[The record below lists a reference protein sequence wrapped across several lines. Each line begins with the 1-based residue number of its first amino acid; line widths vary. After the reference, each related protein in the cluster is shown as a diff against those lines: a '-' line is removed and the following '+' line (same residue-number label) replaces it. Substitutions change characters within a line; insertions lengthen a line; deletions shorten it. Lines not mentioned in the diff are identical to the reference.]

1 MTLIT
6 FNWDVDGDPTDAT
19 SVVLSNE
26 GATFGVRRSDTLA
39 TVVAAGA
46 ALAHPSTGVYTYE
59 VTDPAP
65 GLTYEYWV
73 RVVYDG
79 ETYHVQGYVTGDGDP
94 LGTKTIR
101 FVAVQSGAAI
111 VLDDPPVLS
120 NPTGSFGAIRI
131 DTNAVVAAD
140 GQAFTASGSL
150 YSTTF
155 DEPAD
160 DLTYR
165 YYVEAVVDGV
175 TYHLP
180 RTTAYMLS
188 AALVL
193 GRYTDSTKIEAQFGV
208 ENVHKWL
215 GIDDGDDAVD
225 FALRMY
231 KFIAAAEQAIDDALR
246 GGPVSTPLTAPIP
259 EAIVDIA
266 SALAGV
272 RMYESRGVVDMNPET
287 GAPQH
292 RLQYQKKQAM
302 NDLARIRNGSLRLD
316 VEDAVR
322 YPQVVCDGTGDDAT
336 GCNCDP
342 PSPWRV
348 PRYCP

>member
-6 FNWDVDGDPTDAT
+6 FNWEVDGDPTDADT
-19 SVVLSNE
+19 TPVLSNAGE
-26 GATFGVRRSDTLA
+26 TFGARRTDTSA
-39 TVVAAGA
+39 TVVT
-46 ALAHPSTGVYTYE
+46 ALTPLVHASTGVYTYE
-59 VTDPAP
+59 ITDPAP
-65 GLTYEYWV
+65 GLAYEYWV
-73 RVVYDG
+73 RLVYDG
-79 ETYHVQGYVTGDGDP
+79 ETYHVQGYVTGDGEAP
-94 LGTKTIR
+94 GIKTLR
-101 FVAVQSGAAI
+101 FVAVQAGAAI
-111 VLDDPPVLS
+111 VLDAAPVLS
-120 NPTGSFGAIRI
+120 SPTGSFGVVRI
-131 DTNAVVAAD
+131 DTGVVVVAD
-140 GQAFTASGSL
+140 GEEFTASGSL
-150 YSTTF
+150 YSVSF
-155 DEPAD
+155 SEPAE

-165 YYVEAVVDGV
+165 YYVEAVVGDV

-231 KFIAAAEQAIDDALR
+231 KFIASAEQTIDDGLR

-266 SALAGV
+266 TALAGV

-322 YPQVVCDGTGDDAT
+322 YPQVVCEDE
-336 GCNCDP
+336 
-342 PSPWRV
+342 
-348 PRYCP
+348 